1 MTDRR
6 KAAVSDTNVQ
16 VLTPFF
22 KMQLQARLAFDDF
35 VADAKVACVRAA
47 EEYLKEKGDVP
58 SVSRISRETGLPRQ
72 IVGDIL
78 KARKKEQQPFRR
90 GRAHAERV
98 LSGWWSD
105 PAYLDLD
112 GRPLHLPASGPA
124 PSFESLA
131 VFYQV
136 EQPQPILEELIR
148 TKAVRKTANECYEP
162 VRRTCVDIKWDPD
175 RIGDVGLQV
184 GTHLDAMLDN
194 INNPENEPHVTR
206 FYQSR
211 EIDALQARIL
221 HRELRLDARRFVD
234 SARDRVSRKIYAAKP
249 GDTNGPARQFS
260 IAVQIVERTLEPPPE
275 ISEPSRP
282 KRRTA
287 ASKSSLSTRA

>member
-6 KAAVSDTNVQ
+6 KTAVSHTNVQ
-16 VLTPFF
+16 VLTPLF
-22 KMQLQARLAFDDF
+22 KMQLQARLGWEAFI
-35 VADAKVACVRAA
+35 ADAKVSCVRAA
-47 EEYLKEKGDVP
+47 EENLREQGETP
-58 SVSRISRETGLPRQ
+58 SISRISRETGLPRQ

-78 KARKKEQQPFRR
+78 KERKKPPHTFRD

-105 PAYLDLD
+105 PVYLDGD
-112 GRPLHLPASGPA
+112 GRPRPLPASGPA

-131 VFYQV
+131 EFYQV

-148 TKAVRKTANECYEP
+148 AKAVRKTADERFEP
-162 VRRTCVDIKWDPD
+162 IRRTCVDIKWDPD
-175 RIGDVGLQV
+175 RIGDLGLQV

-194 INNPENEPHVTR
+194 INNPEHEPHVTR

-211 EIDALQARIL
+211 DIDALQARIL
-221 HRELRLDARRFVD
+221 HRELRSDARHFVD
-234 SARDRVSRKIYAAKP
+234 SARDRLSRKIYSAKT
-249 GDTNGPARQFS
+249 GESNGPVRQFS
-260 IAVQIVERTLEPPPE
+260 IAVQIVERTVAPTEETKRP
-275 ISEPSRP
+275 RP